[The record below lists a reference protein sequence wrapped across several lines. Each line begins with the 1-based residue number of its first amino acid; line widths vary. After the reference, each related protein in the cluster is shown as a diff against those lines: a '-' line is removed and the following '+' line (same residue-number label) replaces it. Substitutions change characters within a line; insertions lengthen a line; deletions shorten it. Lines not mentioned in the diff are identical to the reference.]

1 VRPGAA
7 DGFHQGGG
15 QVINKIRFG
24 GWLAAAALAFAAL
37 AAPGWAAD
45 SSDAK
50 RQQLEET
57 LQQFCT
63 KWMGFLA
70 DREADNKKAIAWHA
84 IAEGVEGEFV
94 GYGKDYS
101 CGLSDYG
108 PHTKVPV
115 ATIKYLELKYQHKGA
130 SSSAAM
136 GSTPKVVEAT
146 EVTEIFRFSQN
157 KWVY

>member
-1 VRPGAA
+1 VR
-7 DGFHQGGG
+7 
-15 QVINKIRFG
+15 NWSRYFG
-24 GWLAAAALAFAAL
+24 GWLVVVALAL
-37 AAPGWAAD
+37 AAPAGPAA
-45 SSDAK
+45 AAEGGEAR
-50 RQQLEET
+50 RQQLDET
-57 LQQFCT
+57 LQKFCL

-70 DREADNKKAIAWHA
+70 DREKDNKKAIAWHA
-84 IAEGVEGEFV
+84 IADGVEGEFV

-115 ATIKYLELKYQHKGA
+115 ATIKYLELKYQHKGP

-136 GSTPKVVEAT
+136 GTTPKVIEAT